1 MTSQSLLD
9 RISTTR
15 NRLPIL
21 PLHNRATRPPSEY
34 PLDELEPRPDET
46 IADLEPPRPRLRRPA
61 AQAASTRLPSP
72 PASWDRKMRSPG
84 SPSRT
89 RQKPIFSQ
97 PPPPIASST
106 LISKQ
111 NSRHSLPSNYTESLP
126 GNGLLAASR
135 QGFESTFLHQ
145 KPHEGAY
152 RPDSVWRSLHR
163 RERALE
169 RDIQQLLDLQASGLL
184 AGSGDSVSD
193 RDLERDSD
201 TGGESTFYSAAT
213 SKSRMASS
221 LYISPRSTPD
231 GNVIPVRQPAARKP
245 LGLQSARA
253 GLRRSMA
260 ALSELKAEEDVHL
273 DTALAQRKDA
283 LAYLD
288 TMSARRDG
296 IYAELHT
303 LEEDDQE
310 PLGQELRELGAENAS
325 LDEEIRL
332 MEEKLV
338 GMRNRRRWVRDKMD
352 DVKNRRE
359 SGLSG
364 YRAAGRDIDT
374 EVRELLRRPPITP
387 LDPQVVKQSA
397 IIGSGSDI
405 ESPGGLDFLQMR
417 PERRTAEMART
428 WWEGEIAIL
437 ERRKA
442 QILDDRDALV
452 EGARVWSEV
461 TKFVADFEST
471 LRKLI
476 KSGLHHGDEDEV
488 TSSQEAIDGQLAR
501 MDSVVQELEQRL
513 QLAEE
518 KHWNLLICAIGAELE
533 AFVEAQGLLNATFG
547 APEEQPELLT
557 GSSHS
562 TILKDRTADVPS
574 HEHENKHEN
583 EHEDEH
589 EHKHHD
595 DESDNE
601 VPADLLVSRFEDHG
615 HDDEPPSPRPAGDV
629 HSQGDGEPDD
639 VPPEFLAEHGSH
651 MD

>member
-9 RISTTR
+9 RISNSR
-15 NRLPIL
+15 HHLPIL
-21 PLHNRATRPPSEY
+21 PLHNRSNRPPSEY

-46 IADLEPPRPRLRRPA
+46 MTADLEPPRPRFRRPA
-61 AQAASTRLPSP
+61 AQGDSTRLPSP
-72 PASWDRKMRSPG
+72 PASWDTKMRSPG

-89 RQKPIFSQ
+89 RPKPIFSQ
-97 PPPPIASST
+97 PPPPITSSI
-106 LISKQ
+106 LLSKQ
-111 NSRHSLPSNYTESLP
+111 GSRPSLPSNYTETLA

-135 QGFESTFLHQ
+135 SGLESTFLHQ
-145 KPHEGAY
+145 RPHEGAY
-152 RPDSVWRSLHR
+152 RPDSVWRSLQR

-213 SKSRMASS
+213 SKSRMSSS
-221 LYISPRSTPD
+221 LYVPPRSTPD

-260 ALSELKAEEDVHL
+260 ALSELKAEEDIHL

-288 TMSARRDG
+288 TMSDRRDG
-296 IYAELHT
+296 IYAELHA

-310 PLGQELRELGAENAS
+310 PLGRELRELGIEQES
-325 LDEEIRL
+325 LDQGIRL

-338 GMRNRRRWVRDKMD
+338 GMRNRRRWVRDKID

-374 EVRELLRRPPITP
+374 EFRELLRRPPITP
-387 LDPQVVKQSA
+387 LDLQAIKQSA
-397 IIGSGSDI
+397 GPDSGTDT
-405 ESPGGLDFLQMR
+405 ESPGGLDFLRLR
-417 PERRTAEMART
+417 PERRTAEMARSD
-428 WWEGEIAIL
+428 
-437 ERRKA
+437 K
-442 QILDDRDALV
+442 
-452 EGARVWSEV
+452 
-461 TKFVADFEST
+461 VAAT
-471 LRKLI
+471 A
-476 KSGLHHGDEDEV
+476 
-488 TSSQEAIDGQLAR
+488 SQEAIDGQLAR

-513 QLAEE
+513 QLAED

-533 AFVEAQGLLNATFG
+533 AFVEAQGLLKATFG
-547 APEEQPELLT
+547 TPGEEPELLT

-562 TILKDRTADVPS
+562 TPQKDKNELSS
-574 HEHENKHEN
+574 H
-583 EHEDEH
+583 DQ
-589 EHKHHD
+589 EHKDHD

-601 VPADLLVSRFEDHG
+601 VPPDLLVSRFGDHDQ
-615 HDDEPPSPRPAGDV
+615 DDEPPSPHPSGDV
-629 HSQGDGEPDD
+629 PSQRDGETND
-639 VPPEFLAEHGSH
+639 VPPEFLAEHGSQV
-651 MD
+651 D

>member
-9 RISTTR
+9 RISNSR
-15 NRLPIL
+15 HHLPIL
-21 PLHNRATRPPSEY
+21 PLHNRSNRPPSEY

-46 IADLEPPRPRLRRPA
+46 MTADLEPPRPRLRRPA
-61 AQAASTRLPSP
+61 AQGDSTRLPSP
-72 PASWDRKMRSPG
+72 PASWDTKMRSPG

-89 RQKPIFSQ
+89 RPKPIFSQ
-97 PPPPIASST
+97 PPPPITSSI

-111 NSRHSLPSNYTESLP
+111 SSRPSLPSNYTESLT

-135 QGFESTFLHQ
+135 SGLESTFLHQ
-145 KPHEGAY
+145 RPHEGAY
-152 RPDSVWRSLHR
+152 RPDSVWRSLQR

-193 RDLERDSD
+193 RDPERDSD
-201 TGGESTFYSAAT
+201 TGGESTFYSAVT
-213 SKSRMASS
+213 SKSRMSSS
-221 LYISPRSTPD
+221 LYVPPRSTPD

-260 ALSELKAEEDVHL
+260 ALSELKAEEDIHL

-288 TMSARRDG
+288 TISDRRDS
-296 IYAELHT
+296 IYAELHA

-310 PLGQELRELGAENAS
+310 PLGKELRELGIEQES
-325 LDEEIRL
+325 LDQEIRL

-338 GMRNRRRWVRDKMD
+338 GMRNRRRWVRDKID

-387 LDPQVVKQSA
+387 LDLQAIKQSA
-397 IIGSGSDI
+397 SPDSGTDT
-405 ESPGGLDFLQMR
+405 ESPGGLDFLRLR
-417 PERRTAEMART
+417 PERRTAEMARS

-442 QILDDRDALV
+442 QILEDRCALV
-452 EGARVWSEV
+452 EGATVWSEV

-471 LRKLI
+471 LRELI
-476 KSGLHHGDEDEV
+476 KSGRHHRDQV
-488 TSSQEAIDGQLAR
+488 AATASQEAIDGQLAR

-513 QLAEE
+513 QLAED

-533 AFVEAQGLLNATFG
+533 AFVEAQGLLKATFG
-547 APEEQPELLT
+547 TPGEEPELLT
-557 GSSHS
+557 GSSPS
-562 TILKDRTADVPS
+562 TPQKDKNELSS
-574 HEHENKHEN
+574 HEQ
-583 EHEDEH
+583 
-589 EHKHHD
+589 EHKDHD

-601 VPADLLVSRFEDHG
+601 VPPDLLVSRFGDHDQ
-615 HDDEPPSPRPAGDV
+615 DDEPPSPHPSGDV
-629 HSQGDGEPDD
+629 PSQRDGETND
-639 VPPEFLAEHGSH
+639 VPPEFLAEHGSQI
-651 MD
+651 D